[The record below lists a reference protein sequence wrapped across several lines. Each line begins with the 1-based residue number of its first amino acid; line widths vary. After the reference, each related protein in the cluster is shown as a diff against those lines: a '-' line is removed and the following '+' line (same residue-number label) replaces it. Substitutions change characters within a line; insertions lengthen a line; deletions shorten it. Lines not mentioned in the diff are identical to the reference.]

1 MDVVERDIAA
11 IVAEV
16 AEIDP
21 DDVVPEGTLADIGVD
36 SLMAVEIAVDVE
48 RRFGVQFH
56 EVELK
61 RVESFR
67 SLVDLTRSKLPVAQ
81 ES

>member
-1 MDVVERDIAA
+1 MDLVEREIAA

-56 EVELK
+56 EIELK

-67 SLVDLTRSKLPVAQ
+67 SLVDLTRSKLPLTQ
-81 ES
+81 KG

>member
-1 MDVVERDIAA
+1 MDVVEREIAA

-16 AEIDP
+16 AEIDA
-21 DDVVPEGTLADIGVD
+21 DDVAPEGTLADIGVD

-48 RRFGVQFH
+48 RRFGIQFH

-61 RVESFR
+61 RVQSFR

-81 ES
+81 EG

>member
-1 MDVVERDIAA
+1 MDLVEREIAA

-21 DDVVPEGTLADIGVD
+21 HQVVPEGTLGDIGVD

-48 RRFGVQFH
+48 RRFGIQFH
-56 EVELK
+56 ELELK
-61 RVESFR
+61 RVQSFR
-67 SLVDLTRSKLPVAQ
+67 SLVDLTRSKLPVGQ

>member
-1 MDVVERDIAA
+1 MDVVEREIAA
-11 IVAEV
+11 IVADV
-16 AEIDP
+16 AEIDA

-48 RRFGVQFH
+48 RRFGIQFH

-61 RVESFR
+61 RVQSFR

-81 ES
+81 EG

>member
-1 MDVVERDIAA
+1 MDVVEREIAS

-16 AEIDP
+16 AEIDA
-21 DDVVPEGTLADIGVD
+21 DRVVPEGTLADIGVD

-61 RVESFR
+61 RVQSFR

>member
-1 MDVVERDIAA
+1 MDLVEREIAA

-21 DDVVPEGTLADIGVD
+21 DQVVPDGTLGDIGVD

-61 RVESFR
+61 RVQSFR
-67 SLVDLTRSKLPVAQ
+67 SLVALTRSKLPVGQ

>member
-1 MDVVERDIAA
+1 VDVVEREIAA

-16 AEIDP
+16 AEIDA
-21 DDVVPEGTLADIGVD
+21 DEIVPQGTLADIGVD

-48 RRFGVQFH
+48 RRFGIQFD

-61 RVESFR
+61 RVASFR
-67 SLVDLTRSKLPVAQ
+67 SLVELARAKLPLAR
-81 ES
+81 EG